1 MEKCETGVRNMHL
14 QPSCMHRLNELEEAK
29 NFHVVPEITISSSK
43 EKTGCYLQRFSLI
56 QLFLAAQL

>member
-1 MEKCETGVRNMHL
+1 
-14 QPSCMHRLNELEEAK
+14 MHRLNELEEAK